1 MLEKINNG
9 VSACKRIYFCCRF
22 LAVETPTPSA
32 SSVQLFSLTSTP
44 KPAPQNTS
52 AQPTPQFSIRK
63 PAAVVGEQI

>member
-22 LAVETPTPSA
+22 LAVETPAPSA
-32 SSVQLFSLTSTP
+32 SAVQLFSLTSPP

-52 AQPTPQFSIRK
+52 AQRPPQFRIRK
-63 PAAVVGEQI
+63 PAAVAGDPM